1 MCLAGGDPG
10 RPRRCSGDARAAYL
24 SRESAVGGLE
34 YTNDQLQEALAEL
47 HELVEVDDYVQ
58 CRECGH
64 GLVPGD
70 LAEDHGDHWIC
81 EFCVKPPQVRVVG

>member
-1 MCLAGGDPG
+1 MPW
-10 RPRRCSGDARAAYL
+10 
-24 SRESAVGGLE
+24 VE

-64 GLVPGD
+64 GLVAGD